1 MSTAL
6 NALKEFVRQPT
17 GQNQA
22 EDTVCLQVTHSNL
35 KQRFIEIRVD
45 LHVLFSTFLLIH
57 PAHVD
62 LWFKRIPAVAVF
74 GLFPF
79 CF

>member
-1 MSTAL
+1 MSVML
-6 NALKEFVRQPT
+6 DALKDFVRQPT

-45 LHVLFSTFLLIH
+45 LHVIFLYHDIH
-57 PAHVD
+57 FYSRNTLALSSQV
-62 LWFKRIPAVAVF
+62 VF
-74 GLFPF
+74 FLRKFLY
-79 CF
+79 